1 MQAPFKNISGVP
13 DRLREHIAKLGITQ
27 TKFAELLGEPK
38 HRVTDVLR
46 GQIRMPEDMLTKIL
60 NRGDID
66 GTWLLTGQQTM
77 PNEFNDT
84 EKILVA
90 HFRQLSVVEQGVM
103 LRAIAGLARDEA
115 QRSKVW
121 SVISIGHPE

>member
-1 MQAPFKNISGVP
+1 MQAPFKNISGVS

-27 TKFAELLGEPK
+27 TKFAELLDEPK

-90 HFRQLSVVEQGVM
+90 HFRELNVIEQGVM
-103 LRAIAGLARDEA
+103 LRAIAGLGRGEA
-115 QRSKVW
+115 QRSKVL
-121 SVISIGHPE
+121 SVISIGKPE